1 MNNSNDYIPEHPLFL
16 AMQERLAMAMHEFN
30 HSNAPRQMYWN
41 GYHQA
46 IVALRDDALKIL
58 KEARE

>member
-1 MNNSNDYIPEHPLFL
+1 MNSSDAYIPEQALFL

-46 IVALRDDALKIL
+46 IVALQEDTLKIL
-58 KEARE
+58 KESRE